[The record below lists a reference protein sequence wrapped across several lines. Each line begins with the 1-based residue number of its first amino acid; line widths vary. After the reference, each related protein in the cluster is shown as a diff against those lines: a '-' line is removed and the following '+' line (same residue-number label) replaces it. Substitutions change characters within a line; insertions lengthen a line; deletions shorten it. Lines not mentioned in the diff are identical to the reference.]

1 MLSSL
6 TAIGVVLCLSLI
18 LTLVPQLFINYYE
31 STDGYQLTSITA
43 WLFFVLINGF
53 YGGAMVMYFSSEI
66 TIPFHSRSDVLK
78 AYPTWKLKTQTAMDL
93 LFRGGFVP
101 PGEEDLYAEFLE
113 RMYNEP
119 ENAVINSIQEGLDLI
134 QQEQSV
140 IYINENQLKS
150 HLMTNPLKDQK

>member
-1 MLSSL
+1 
-6 TAIGVVLCLSLI
+6 
-18 LTLVPQLFINYYE
+18 
-31 STDGYQLTSITA
+31 
-43 WLFFVLINGF
+43 
-53 YGGAMVMYFSSEI
+53 
-66 TIPFHSRSDVLK
+66 
-78 AYPTWKLKTQTAMDL
+78 MDL